1 MVVPG
6 RCLAWHYAAVRGI
19 PGPILLLRTGSHCIR
34 RVRGDSMSYSDL
46 LLDRSEVPF
55 YQLAINLLSLVLPE
69 FHKRIT
75 SIPAQCSAAL

>member
-19 PGPILLLRTGSHCIR
+19 PGPILLLRTGAHCIR
-34 RVRGDSMSYSDL
+34 RVRGDSLSYSDL

-55 YQLAINLLSLVLPE
+55 
-69 FHKRIT
+69 
-75 SIPAQCSAAL
+75 